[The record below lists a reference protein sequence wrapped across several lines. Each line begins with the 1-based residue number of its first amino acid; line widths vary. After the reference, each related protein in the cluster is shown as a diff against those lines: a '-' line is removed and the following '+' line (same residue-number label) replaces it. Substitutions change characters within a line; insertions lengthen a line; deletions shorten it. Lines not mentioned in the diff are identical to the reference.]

1 MSSRVPHL
9 ACRPLTRLS
18 LAAPALALIFLAA
31 LPRFAGAQ
39 GSLPIGFSDLQVTG
53 NLDFPV
59 GMAFLPDGRL
69 LVVEQKST
77 KIRLVVGGALAPI
90 DPVCTVD
97 GVHIAGYEQGLL
109 GIAVDPGWPAR
120 PYVYIHCDNL
130 VPANTI
136 RISRYTV
143 TGDLSYVGNGAL
155 SIDVGSRYDLIN
167 TLPDATDEHNG
178 GTLRFGPDGKLYA
191 SIGDDLQG
199 CMAQDDSTLHGV
211 ILRLEVNNLPGG
223 AGGLPAL
230 SLITPSDNPQ
240 VGSTNANTRLIYA
253 FGLRNPYRFQID
265 QPTGDL
271 YISDVGEVTY
281 EELNRATTGGLNFGW
296 PNYEGPSPYGTQCP
310 AAKPTPPIFWY
321 DRSASGENLGAAA
334 CISAGV
340 YRSGPF
346 ASNAFPASYR
356 GDCFFSDYYGG
367 FLRRIQLNG
376 STWSLAP
383 PELGQTIATDWGTG
397 FEWVSDYALGADGGL
412 WYVKQFTGTSP
423 AAGTG
428 QIRRI
433 VHQGGG
439 GGGGG
444 GGGRAVVNFATP
456 YPSPAPG
463 FATLPYTLA
472 TEAQVHIVVFDL
484 SGRVVRHLID
494 ADQSAGLHQPTWDG
508 KDDEGRPA
516 PSGLYAVRL
525 EAAGEVVGRRLM
537 LVR

>member
-1 MSSRVPHL
+1 MVTL
-9 ACRPLTRLS
+9 
-18 LAAPALALIFLAA
+18 ALALTCAAA

-39 GSLPIGFSDLQVTG
+39 GSLPTGFSDLAVIG
-53 NLDFPV
+53 SLDYPI

-77 KIRLVVGGALAPI
+77 KIRLVVNGGLASV
-90 DPVCTVD
+90 DPVCAVD
-97 GVHIAGYEQGLL
+97 GVQTLGYEQGLL

-120 PYVYIHCDNL
+120 PYLYVHCDNL
-130 VPANTI
+130 ASPANTI

-143 TGDLSYVGNGAL
+143 TGDLSFVGNGAL
-155 SIDVGSRYDLIN
+155 SIDVASRYDLIN
-167 TLPDATDEHNG
+167 TLPDISSEHNG

-199 CMAQDDSTLHGV
+199 CPAQDDSTLHGV

-223 AGGLPAL
+223 AGGPPAL
-230 SLITPSDNPQ
+230 GLITPSDNPQ
-240 VGSTNANTRLIYA
+240 VGSSNANTRLIYA
-253 FGLRNPYRFQID
+253 YGLRNPYRFQID

-281 EELNRATTGGLNFGW
+281 EELDRATTGGLNFGW
-296 PNYEGPSPYGTQCP
+296 PNYEGPSLYGSSCP
-310 AAKPTPPIFWY
+310 AAIPTGPIFWY
-321 DRSASGENLGAAA
+321 DRTAQDAAA
-334 CISAGV
+334 CIAAGV

-346 ASNAFPASYR
+346 ATNAFPASYR
-356 GDCFFSDYYGG
+356 GDCFFSDYYAG

-376 STWSLAP
+376 STWSLAS
-383 PELGQTIATDWGTG
+383 PELGQPNSTDWGTG
-397 FEWVSDYALGADGGL
+397 FEWVSDYALGADGAL
-412 WYVKQFTGTSP
+412 WYVKQFTGSTP

-433 VHQGGG
+433 VYQGGG

-444 GGGRAVVNFATP
+444 GTARVSFAAP

-472 TEAQVHIVVFDL
+472 AEAQVHIVVFDL
-484 SGRVVRHLID
+484 SGRAVRHLVD
-494 ADQSAGLHQPTWDG
+494 ADQPAGLHQPTWDG
-508 KDDEGRPA
+508 KDDDGREA
-516 PSGLYAVRL
+516 PSGLYAIRL
-525 EAAGEVVGRRLM
+525 EAAGEVVGHRLM